1 MLLKVS
7 AEEPFSPPDEV
18 LAASLEDPVFEAPE
32 AELNPVVWPE
42 DEFAGSEDAVFET
55 PGVAFDTIVW
65 PEFEFEG
72 SEDAFDG
79 TDTPPEELAAGS
91 VLSVLERVLILEFS
105 AGGLLALVTLSR
117 RRAEYAGSLDG
128 WVPFTEL

>member
-1 MLLKVS
+1 MLLKLA
-7 AEEPFSPPDEV
+7 AEESFSPPDEV
-18 LAASLEDPVFEAPE
+18 FAVSLEDAVFEAPE
-32 AELNPVVWPE
+32 VELNPVFWPE

-55 PGVAFDTIVW
+55 PGVALDTIVW
-65 PEFEFEG
+65 PEFEFNG

-79 TDTPPEELAAGS
+79 TDTPPEEVAVGT
-91 VLSVLERVLILEFS
+91 VLSVLEGVVILEFS
-105 AGGLLALVTLSR
+105 AGGLFLLATLSR